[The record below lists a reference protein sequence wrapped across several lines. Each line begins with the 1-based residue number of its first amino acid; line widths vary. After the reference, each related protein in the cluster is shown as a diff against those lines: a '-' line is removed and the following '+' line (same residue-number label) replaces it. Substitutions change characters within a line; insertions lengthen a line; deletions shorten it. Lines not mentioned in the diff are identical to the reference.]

1 MFLLDSL
8 LIDGIAWTLRTVVT
22 AAEAEMNDDTALR
35 EQLLAAEMQRE
46 MGEIT
51 DEDFAEIE
59 RDLLARIREIKE
71 RREGGSGPLAF
82 REGEPI
88 ETGGDGR
95 FQIEASV
102 SGDFYDPV
110 EAPHTTIVQEEPP
123 RRGII
128 GMESGQTEQVLDIKP
143 VRAETLD
150 QSALPLPTRKPRA
163 KGTARTSGATPARRP
178 ARPRRSS
185 PRKNPR
191 AKAGLPRRSSPARN
205 PGAKAGLPRR
215 SSPARN
221 PRAKAG
227 KIR

>member
-1 MFLLDSL
+1 MFILDSL
-8 LIDGIAWTLRTVVT
+8 MINGISWTLRTVIT

-51 DEDFAEIE
+51 DEEFVDIE

-82 REGEPI
+82 GAGEPI
-88 ETGGDGR
+88 EAGENNR

-102 SGDFYDPV
+102 SGDFHDPV
-110 EAPHTTIVQEEPP
+110 AAPHTTIVEEEQP

-128 GMESGQTEQVLDIKP
+128 GLERGQTEHVLDIEP
-143 VRAETLD
+143 VRAETLKPA
-150 QSALPLPTRKPRA
+150 ALPLPTRTRRPGKARA
-163 KGTARTSGATPARRP
+163 ARRTRPARPARPTRRTRP
-178 ARPRRSS
+178 ARPRR
-185 PRKNPR
+185 
-191 AKAGLPRRSSPARN
+191 
-205 PGAKAGLPRR
+205 
-215 SSPARN
+215 
-221 PRAKAG
+221 